1 MKKNVELL
9 APVGD
14 FECLKAAVQNGADSV
29 YLGGSLFNARA
40 TATNFDYGQ
49 LEEVINYCS
58 LRNVKTHLTLNTLI
72 KDHEFKEALELAQKA
87 YEFGADAFIVQDIE
101 RTTVMLQQLFDAKV
115 IYDSGKNTFSLSQER
130 FFDIDGL
137 WLVIMQGESLKETT
151 YNHIAFKIDEKE
163 YDEYKKRIET
173 LGLTFRE
180 GRSRIEGEG
189 RSLYFYDYDNHLFEL
204 HTGTL
209 SERLKSYDEYNK
221 QHGRV

>member
-1 MKKNVELL
+1 
-9 APVGD
+9 
-14 FECLKAAVQNGADSV
+14 
-29 YLGGSLFNARA
+29 
-40 TATNFDYGQ
+40 
-49 LEEVINYCS
+49 
-58 LRNVKTHLTLNTLI
+58 
-72 KDHEFKEALELAQKA
+72 
-87 YEFGADAFIVQDIE
+87 
-101 RTTVMLQQLFDAKV
+101 MLQQLLNGKI

-209 SERLKSYDEYNK
+209 AERLKSYDGYNK